1 MASLSNSTRLLI
13 LGYGIFLVGL
23 FYNPNQVD
31 HYKVYYIAVLLPT
44 LFVLSRA
51 YGNVHLSPLFW
62 LCIAYICYT
71 LLSSFWSMD
80 FSWVGF
86 LRHCF
91 YSILVVSF
99 IFATAVVREYS
110 EIQFVIL
117 KKILVIAAALAA
129 VFSILLWYVIEG
141 HPFPDSRLIGMGRM
155 LNENLTGMAYGLVAI
170 IGAHL
175 FIQETRRQA
184 AILWG
189 ISFILL
195 ASLVLLT
202 QSRSAI
208 GAMLIAVLILTF
220 NRGGLVLLFL
230 VSLAGIA
237 LYLNDT
243 LLAHLLSGVQSRLY
257 IWQSVI
263 DLIKDK
269 PWFGYG
275 VLSDSTVSTPI
286 GDFVHAHSIYLATLR
301 DGGVVGGVIFFSM
314 LAVAIR
320 TALRIAAR
328 SSHRLLLSLLV
339 FGMLSMVA
347 DIDRLIIRPTEIWLI
362 FWFPLALIIT
372 DKSRINKPLPQY
384 G

>member
-1 MASLSNSTRLLI
+1 
-13 LGYGIFLVGL
+13 
-23 FYNPNQVD
+23 
-31 HYKVYYIAVLLPT
+31 
-44 LFVLSRA
+44 
-51 YGNVHLSPLFW
+51 
-62 LCIAYICYT
+62 
-71 LLSSFWSMD
+71 MD